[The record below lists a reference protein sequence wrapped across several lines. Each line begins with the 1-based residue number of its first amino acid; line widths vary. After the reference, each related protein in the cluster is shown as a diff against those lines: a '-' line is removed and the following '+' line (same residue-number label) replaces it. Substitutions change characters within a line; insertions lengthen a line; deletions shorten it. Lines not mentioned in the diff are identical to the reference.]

1 MHTVWVRLNAVVFFG
16 LTVIV
21 SLACLTWVSTIGH
34 QGFPV
39 VDVVRVNTVKTLRSH
54 SKKDV
59 AVLTFDLHA
68 DLAPAFD
75 WNIKQLFVFV
85 VAEYRSKTNPL
96 NQVVI
101 WDKIIEDPKDA
112 KLDMDKATVEY
123 GLIDQGAE
131 LRNTT
136 VQLRLVWDHMPLTG
150 RLFMESV
157 PMSSFKLPGEYTS
170 DTRESR
176 SSRSRRS

>member
-1 MHTVWVRLNAVVFFG
+1 
-16 LTVIV
+16 
-21 SLACLTWVSTIGH
+21 
-34 QGFPV
+34 
-39 VDVVRVNTVKTLRSH
+39 
-54 SKKDV
+54 
-59 AVLTFDLHA
+59 
-68 DLAPAFD
+68 
-75 WNIKQLFVFV
+75 V